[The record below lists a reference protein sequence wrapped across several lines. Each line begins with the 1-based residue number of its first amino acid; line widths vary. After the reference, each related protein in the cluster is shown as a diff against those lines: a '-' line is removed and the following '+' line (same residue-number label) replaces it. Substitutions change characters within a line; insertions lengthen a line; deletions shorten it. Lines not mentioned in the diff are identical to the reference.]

1 VEEVVVEIMEG
12 VLVLEDIELQLNQLL
27 LEQQLQ

>member
-1 VEEVVVEIMEG
+1 VVEAEEQLE
-12 VLVLEDIELQLNQLL
+12 VEAEVLEDIELQLNQLL